1 MPPLAG
7 AKSALAGETTSKI
20 NITLNGSQRV
30 VWGNC
35 MPLDCPCIAIDH
47 PFAFDLTSRLHWI

>member
-1 MPPLAG
+1 MPPLVG
-7 AKSALAGETTSKI
+7 AKSALAGETASKI

-35 MPLDCPCIAIDH
+35 MPLDCP
-47 PFAFDLTSRLHWI
+47 FASQLTTHLHST